1 MEPLCNEKKPDGPR
15 RSPSPGETKAKDKKS
30 KLDRKSAKFFLG
42 NELML
47 VDYQDTIASGE

>member
-15 RSPSPGETKAKDKKS
+15 RSPSPGETMAKDKKS
-30 KLDRKSAKFFLG
+30 KMDRKSVTFFLG

>member
-1 MEPLCNEKKPDGPR
+1 VEPLCNEKKPDGPR